1 MKNGFTIFEI
11 LFAVAILGIAITIVS
26 LSFSNINQST
36 ALEKSVDTA
45 ISVFNEARSLTLA
58 SKDRTSFGVRIE
70 PSQLILVPTDTV
82 TIFNNLVGIRNIS
95 IAGGTT
101 VTFKR
106 LTGATDN
113 FGTFE
118 IYLKNATTTYRTITI
133 SATGITQ

>member
-82 TIFNNLVGIRNIS
+82 TI
-95 IAGGTT
+95 
-101 VTFKR
+101 KR
-106 LTGATDN
+106 LSGATDN

-118 IYLKNATTTYRTITI
+118 IYLKNATTTYHTITI